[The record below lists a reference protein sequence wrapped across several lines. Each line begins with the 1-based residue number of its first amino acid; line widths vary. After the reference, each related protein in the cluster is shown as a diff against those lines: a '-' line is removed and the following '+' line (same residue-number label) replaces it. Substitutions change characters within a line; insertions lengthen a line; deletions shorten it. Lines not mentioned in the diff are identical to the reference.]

1 VKLRL
6 LSSGSVTKVFAFS
19 CALAL
24 TTLGPASCKPKGPD
38 ASGEKL
44 VFLDEGKVVTEL
56 TLGELES
63 KIPSETFTAFDP
75 YYGRP
80 KTFRALPFDKVLA
93 LGFPGKTLA
102 ERELLLKAKDGYT
115 VPMRPSLVAEHGSY
129 VAIADV
135 DVPAW
140 EPIGP
145 QRATPA
151 PAYFVWKEPAQ
162 QDLESHPRPWQ
173 LATIE
178 IMRFEVKFPHTVPTG
193 ELETSAAF
201 AGFRIYRE
209 RCVRCHAMNREGGR
223 VGPELNVPLNVLEYR
238 PEAQV
243 RAYIKNPLTFRY
255 GNMPPHPDLGE
266 KDLDALIAY
275 FGAMKTRKFDPDAAK
290 NPPAPPVPPA
300 LLVPSASA
308 SPASSASAS
317 ASSSSSPSERRSAPT
332 PRAGAEP
339 LPGPSRISE
348 ESQ

>member
-1 VKLRL
+1 VFVKARP
-6 LSSGSVTKVFAFS
+6 LSSGSVIRVFAFT

-24 TTLGPASCKPKGPD
+24 TGLGPASCKPKGPD
-38 ASGEKL
+38 SSGEKL

-63 KIPSETFTAFDP
+63 KIQSETFTAFDP

-80 KTFRALPFDKVLA
+80 KTFRALPFEKVLA
-93 LGFPGKTLA
+93 LGFPGKSLE

-115 VPMRPSLVAEHGSY
+115 VPMRPSLVAERGSY
-129 VAIADV
+129 VAVADV

-145 QRATPA
+145 QRANPA

-162 QDLESHPRPWQ
+162 QDLETHPRPWQ

-193 ELETSAAF
+193 EPETSPAF

-209 RCVRCHAMNREGGR
+209 RCVRCHAVNREGGR

-266 KDLDALIAY
+266 KDLDALVAY

-290 NPPAPPVPPA
+290 NPPAPPVPPE
-300 LLVPSASA
+300 LLAPVPSSASA
-308 SPASSASAS
+308 SPASSASPSTS
-317 ASSSSSPSERRSAPT
+317 ASSSSNARPSARPVGKSGLLQELR
-332 PRAGAEP
+332 
-339 LPGPSRISE
+339 
-348 ESQ
+348 

>member
-1 VKLRL
+1 M
-6 LSSGSVTKVFAFS
+6 SSGSATKVFAFS

-24 TTLGPASCKPKGPD
+24 AGLGPASCKPKGPD
-38 ASGEKL
+38 SSGEKL

-56 TLGELES
+56 TLAELES

-145 QRATPA
+145 QRANPA

-162 QDLESHPRPWQ
+162 QDLETHPRPWQ
-173 LATIE
+173 LATVE
-178 IMRFEVKFPHTVPTG
+178 P
-193 ELETSAAF
+193 ETSPAF

-266 KDLDALIAY
+266 KDLDALVAY

-300 LLVPSASA
+300 LLVPSSTSP
-308 SPASSASAS
+308 SPAASTARPPV
-317 ASSSSSPSERRSAPT
+317 SSPRVVADPNQ
-332 PRAGAEP
+332 A
-339 LPGPSRISE
+339 ISE
-348 ESQ
+348 ERR